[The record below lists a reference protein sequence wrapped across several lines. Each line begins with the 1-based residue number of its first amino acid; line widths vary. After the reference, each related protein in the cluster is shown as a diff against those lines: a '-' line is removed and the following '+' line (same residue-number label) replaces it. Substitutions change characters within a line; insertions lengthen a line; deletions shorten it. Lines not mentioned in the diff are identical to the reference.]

1 MKLAIFNRTKYIAS
15 IERLEARKAP
25 TYVIEAYKEG
35 YTNTVNEY
43 YKLKVRGIRKK
54 EIKNESARI
63 AELKTL
69 EADVNK
75 VNISFINE
83 ALSQSDLEF
92 LKAFFVM
99 TNMDIISGDKL
110 PPNASKLIK
119 QGIVKDLGLKDLYKK
134 LR

>member
-25 TYVIEAYKEG
+25 NYIIEAYREG
-35 YTNTVNEY
+35 YAKVINEY
-43 YKLKVRGIRKK
+43 YKSKIKAHRKK
-54 EIKNESARI
+54 EIQNENARI
-63 AELKTL
+63 AELKTF
-69 EADVNK
+69 ESQVNK
-75 VNISFINE
+75 VNLNFITE
-83 ALSQSDLEF
+83 ALSQKDLEF
-92 LKAFFVM
+92 LKAFFKM
-99 TNMDIISGDKL
+99 TNMDIFSGDKL